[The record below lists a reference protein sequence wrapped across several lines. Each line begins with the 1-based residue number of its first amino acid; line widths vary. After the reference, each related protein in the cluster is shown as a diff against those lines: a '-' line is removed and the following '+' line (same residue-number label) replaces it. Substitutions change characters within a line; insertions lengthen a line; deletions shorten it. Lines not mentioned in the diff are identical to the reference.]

1 VIATGKA
8 GEALER
14 AGFGPVREA
23 DARRCSALGAEAL
36 PEVAPREP
44 GQVAEILRFCAK
56 ERLACV
62 PVGGGTE
69 LSFGGVPRRVD
80 LLLST
85 SNLTGVVEYAP
96 ADLTATARAGTTLG
110 VLRETVSRNRH
121 EVPLEASGGDWA
133 SLGGVLAAASD
144 GPRRLL
150 WGSPRDQVL
159 GIAVAH
165 PDGTIAKA
173 GGRVVKNV
181 TGYDLPRLHTGAL
194 GTLGVIVEATIRLRP
209 KPRAAR
215 AAGVAFH
222 ELDAAAEFLR
232 AVRASQ
238 LAPSTLDLLDP
249 EAAQTAFGAEFAA
262 GWLFLVR
269 FDGEESALEAE
280 GGRLRALAAE
290 RGGRILPYA
299 NPERVLLEDPRR
311 IAWGGA
317 LLWLR
322 ASTVPSMVPT
332 FLERIRREAGGRPVS
347 ALARAGIGTI
357 HILAGGE
364 FPLSEVPTFVGAA
377 RETARGLG
385 ASLLVVDAPPAV
397 RRDLPVWGEAPGG
410 IAVMRRLKQ
419 AFDPEGVLSP
429 GRFVEDL

>member
-1 VIATGKA
+1 MIATGRA

-14 AGFGPVREA
+14 AGFGPVHEA
-23 DARRCSALGAEAL
+23 DARRCAALGAEGL

-44 GQVAEILRFCAK
+44 AQVAEILRFGAK

-62 PVGGGTE
+62 PVGDGTE

-80 LLLST
+80 FLLST

-110 VLRETVSRNRH
+110 VLRETVSRHRH

-165 PDGTIAKA
+165 PDGTIARA
-173 GGRVVKNV
+173 GGRVVKHV
-181 TGYDLPRLHTGAL
+181 TGYDLPRLQTGAL
-194 GTLGVIVEATIRLRP
+194 GSLGVIVEATIRLRP
-209 KPRAAR
+209 KARAAR

-232 AVRASQ
+232 AVRASP
-238 LAPSTLDLLDP
+238 LRPSTLDLLDP

-269 FDGEESALEAE
+269 FDGEESAVEAE
-280 GGRLRALAAE
+280 GARLRALAAE
-290 RGGRILPYA
+290 RGGGCLPFS
-299 NPERVLLEDPRR
+299 NPDRLLLDDARR
-311 IAWGGA
+311 SA
-317 LLWLR
+317 
-322 ASTVPSMVPT
+322 
-332 FLERIRREAGGRPVS
+332 EAGAGVMLRGCDGRS
-347 ALARAGIGTI
+347 
-357 HILAGGE
+357 
-364 FPLSEVPTFVGAA
+364 VG
-377 RETARGLG
+377 
-385 ASLLVVDAPPAV
+385 
-397 RRDLPVWGEAPGG
+397 
-410 IAVMRRLKQ
+410 
-419 AFDPEGVLSP
+419 
-429 GRFVEDL
+429 